1 MALFD
6 SGATLADRFR
16 NHARDNTHLYGYAMR
31 GMADD
36 WEAGGPVRQVCAGYE
51 DVPDGSALQ
60 LRLLAGV
67 FRLVLTGQAPELEP
81 FYPSLGGTSPPA
93 DAWSVMRQVIG
104 DHVGELRTA
113 LETAPQTNEVG
124 RSAALLAG
132 LFDVVAASGCH
143 RIRLLELGASAG
155 LNLLVDAYGYS
166 GDGWRWGSES
176 SPVQLVDSIQ
186 GHVHPQSFTVTERR
200 GCDLHPV
207 DVATEEGR
215 VLLTSFVWPFN
226 VARHRRLA
234 AALEVVAAG
243 EAPTVDAA
251 PASRWLAEQLDADR
265 GDATQTLTVVWQ
277 SITQLYWPA
286 DEISQVRATL
296 AEQGA
301 GRPLAHVAME
311 FDPQAPR
318 DAKPRVTTEL
328 WQPQVSHYPRQR
340 LIATAHDHGVPVR
353 LVSEG

>member
-16 NHARDNTHLYGYAMR
+16 NHAGNNTHLYGYAMR

-36 WEAGGPVRQVCAGYE
+36 WEGGGPVRQICAGYE
-51 DVPDGSALQ
+51 EVPDGSALQ

-67 FRLVLTGQAPELEP
+67 FRLVLTGQAPELER
-81 FYPSLGGTSPPA
+81 FYPCLGGTSPA
-93 DAWSVMRQVIG
+93 AEAWPVLRQVIA
-104 DHVGELRTA
+104 DHVDQLRTA

-132 LFDVVAASGCH
+132 LFDVVAASGCR

-166 GDGWRWGSES
+166 GAGWRWGSGT
-176 SPVQLVDSIQ
+176 SPVQLPGCIEGQ
-186 GHVHPQSFTVTERR
+186 VHPQNFTITERR

-207 DVATEEGR
+207 DPAREEGR
-215 VLLTSFVWPFN
+215 VLLTSFVWPFDL
-226 VARHRRLA
+226 ARHRRLA
-234 AALEVVAAG
+234 AALEVAAAG
-243 EAPTVDAA
+243 ENPVVDEA
-251 PASRWLAEQLDADR
+251 PAGRWLGEQLEADR
-265 GDATQTLTVVWQ
+265 GGAEETLTVVWQ

-286 DEISQVRATL
+286 EEVSRVRATL
-296 AEQGA
+296 ADHGA
-301 GRPLAHVAME
+301 RRPLAHVAME
-311 FDPQAPR
+311 YDPLAPR
-318 DAKPRVTTEL
+318 HAKPRLSTEL
-328 WQPQVSHYPRQR
+328 WQPQLLDHPRQR
-340 LIATAHDHGVPVR
+340 LIATAHDHGLPVR